1 MDEISKFRSNF
12 YLLLVFSAIGL
23 FLGGGCASSP
33 KKTLKPYVP
42 VKTSSGPAAP
52 ELTSEERIKLKITQ
66 LRQQLAKAKYDWK
79 LYCQLGDCYMEL
91 NHPHQASLLYEQAL
105 AVYPVDRIIKEE
117 KRQADYIAAQIQ
129 AEKRRQ
135 QKLREAQQH
144 EAEQQLLMG
153 MLGAMSSMPANNV
166 SSMAMQQQLSATSS
180 LMQSTSAYQSGL
192 LRAEAGSIMGPNQ
205 EIVSSLPER
214 RDLATIWI
222 KLGCAYVADNE
233 YERALPAF
241 SQGRQYDPSRI
252 DALWYA
258 ARAYFFQGQYNQA
271 INFALQ
277 YQTLTCEGN
286 SAEPMLLIY
295 DAFRNLGMA
304 REAEAA
310 FKAEI
315 ASFAAAAKGNPGNA
329 AVWNTLGNI
338 YIGANRYDEAAKA
351 YGEVLKIQPK
361 NEQALQGLAVC
372 CIALKQVDKMREVL
386 SALQAGPGASRENAY
401 TIGRLCEELGE
412 EGQALASF
420 NRCVEWF
427 RQSSQKAPAYVFVA
441 QAATGGADAAVDGIL
456 NVISEDPCAQYD
468 YLNYYLLALAYEKQG
483 KRPDLAID
491 ALRQCIEDN
500 PAFLPAVNAL
510 NRLTARYAATAA
522 ATIAKSDAALQ
533 KGDKAAAVILRAA
546 AWAIMPD
553 GADRLKVLEDINRLA
568 KDVAVPADRDAS
580 AAWLR
585 GNAILK
591 RAKVP
596 ADIERARHEYHRAF
610 TMMPWNTALLL
621 NLSSCQA
628 LVGRQDLSMRD
639 LQLYLRLNPNQKD
652 NERVTQLHDF
662 EQQRKVA
669 ERQWQNIYRRY

>member
-1 MDEISKFRSNF
+1 MDEICKSRSNF
-12 YLLLVFSAIGL
+12 HLLLVFAAICL
-23 FLGGGCASSP
+23 FLEAGCASRP
-33 KKTLKPYVP
+33 RKPLKPYVP
-42 VKTSSGPAAP
+42 AKNSSGPGVPGLSP
-52 ELTSEERIKLKITQ
+52 EESMKLKIAQ
-66 LRQQLAKAKYDWK
+66 LRQQLAASRYDWQR
-79 LYCQLGDCYMEL
+79 YSQLGDCYLES
-91 NHPHQASLLYEQAL
+91 NHPHEAAMLYEQAL

-117 KRQADYIAAQIQ
+117 KRQAAFVAAQIQ
-129 AEKRRQ
+129 AEKLRQ

-144 EAEQQLLMG
+144 EADQQLLMG
-153 MLGAMSSMPANNV
+153 MLGTMSSMPANNA
-166 SSMAMQQQLSATSS
+166 SSMAMQQQLGATSN
-180 LMQSTSAYQSGL
+180 LIQSTGAYQSGM
-192 LRAEAGSIMGPNQ
+192 LRAEAGSILGPNQ

-214 RDLATIWI
+214 RELAAIWI
-222 KLGCAYVADNE
+222 KLGCAYAADNE

-241 SQGRQYDPSRI
+241 SQGRQFDPSRI
-252 DALWYA
+252 DAIWHA
-258 ARAYFFQGQYNQA
+258 ARAYFSQGQYNQS

-286 SAEPMLLIY
+286 NPEPMLLIY
-295 DAFRNLGMA
+295 DAFRNLGMK

-310 FKAEI
+310 FNAEI
-315 ASFAAAAKGNPGNA
+315 ASFAAAAKAGPGNA
-329 AVWNTLGNI
+329 VVWNTLGNI
-338 YIGANRYDEAAKA
+338 NIAANRYDAAVKA
-351 YGEVLKIQPK
+351 YCEVLKIQPK
-361 NEQALQGLAVC
+361 NEQALQSLAVC
-372 CIALKQVDKMREVL
+372 YIALKQVDKMREVL
-386 SALQAGPGASRENAY
+386 SALQAGSGASRENAY

-412 EGQALASF
+412 EAQAVASF

-427 RQSSQKAPAYVFVA
+427 RQSPKKAPAYVFVA

-456 NVISEDPCAQYD
+456 NVISENPCAQHD

-500 PAFLPAVNAL
+500 PSFLPAVNAL
-510 NRLTARYAATAA
+510 NRMTARYAATAA
-522 ATIAKSDAALQ
+522 ATVAKSDAALQ
-533 KGDKAAAVILRAA
+533 KGDKAAAVVFRAA

-553 GADRLKVLEDINRLA
+553 GAARFQVLEDINRLA
-568 KDVAVPADRDAS
+568 KEVAVPADSDAS

-621 NLSSCQA
+621 NLASCQA
-628 LVGRQDLSMRD
+628 LIGRQDLSVRD
-639 LQLYLRLNPNQKD
+639 LQSYLRLSPNQKD
-652 NERVTQLHDF
+652 NERVMQLHDF